1 MGREKAIRALDI
13 LIDCAPDEPSRT
25 TITDIAKRE
34 VIIAERIKDV
44 DTASVQFTRTEQRK
58 QFTYEIYQ
66 APNREQALAFL
77 KCKVVTK
84 QHYYVEVETPD
95 GTLGR
100 DLNGI
105 YW

>member
-1 MGREKAIRALDI
+1 MGREKAIRALDT
-13 LIDCAPDEPSRT
+13 LSDCAPDEPSRT
-25 TITDIAKRE
+25 AIAEIAKRE
-34 VIIAERIKDV
+34 VIIAERIQDL
-44 DTASVQFTRTEQRK
+44 DTASVQFARTEQRK
-58 QFTYEIYQ
+58 QFTYELYQ

-77 KCKVVTK
+77 KRKVVTK

-95 GTLGR
+95 GTFGR